1 MNENRFETD
10 IAKTQAKGRLSK
22 AVIPVAGRGT
32 RMLAFTKEQPKEM
45 LPIYSRSP
53 TGHIC
58 VEPIVQMIFEQLF
71 DAGFRDFC
79 FIVGRGKRVIE
90 DHFTI
95 NYSLLDL
102 AENGLSKTSGID
114 DFYNKVEHSRIAWVN
129 QIRPEGF
136 GHAVFLSEPF
146 SNNNEFLV
154 HAGDVSI
161 ISLCEKGVLDR
172 IRNFYYSNDLDVALV
187 VKRIDDIGSLKQ
199 HGVVVPD
206 TKYKEGF
213 AVKRVIEK
221 PTVPPSNLAIMPIY
235 IFKPIIFEALRQT
248 SIDGRGEL
256 QLTDAVQNVIENG
269 GNVGAL
275 IMTEDDVRLDIG
287 TPETYLHALN
297 DSYKFSLGAKITLKT
312 ELPLR

>member
-1 MNENRFETD
+1 MKLMHDAR
-10 IAKTQAKGRLSK
+10 GRLSK
-22 AVIPVAGRGT
+22 AVITVAGRGT
-32 RMLAFTKEQPKEM
+32 RMLPFTKEQPKEL

-58 VEPIVQMIFEQLF
+58 VEPIVQMIFEQLY
-71 DAGFRDFC
+71 DAGFREFC

-95 NYSLLDL
+95 NHSLQDL
-102 AENGLSKTSGID
+102 SYNGLSKASGID
-114 DFYNKVEHSRIAWVN
+114 DFYKKVEQSRIAWIN
-129 QIRPEGF
+129 QILPEGF
-136 GHAVFLSEPF
+136 GHAASLSESF

-154 HAGDVSI
+154 HAGDVSV
-161 ISLCEKGVLDR
+161 ISLCKKSVLDR
-172 IRNFYYSNDLDVALV
+172 IKNFYYSNDLDVALV
-187 VKRIDDIGSLKQ
+187 VNRIDDIGSLKQ

-213 AVKRVIEK
+213 AVKRVVEK

-235 IFKPIIFEALRQT
+235 IFKPIIFEALRRT
-248 SIDGRGEL
+248 SADHRGEL
-256 QLTDAVQNVIENG
+256 QLTDAIQTVIENG

-275 IMTEDDVRLDIG
+275 MMREDDIRLDIG

-297 DSYKFSLGAKITLKT
+297 DSYKFSHGAKITPET
-312 ELPLR
+312 DLPLLR